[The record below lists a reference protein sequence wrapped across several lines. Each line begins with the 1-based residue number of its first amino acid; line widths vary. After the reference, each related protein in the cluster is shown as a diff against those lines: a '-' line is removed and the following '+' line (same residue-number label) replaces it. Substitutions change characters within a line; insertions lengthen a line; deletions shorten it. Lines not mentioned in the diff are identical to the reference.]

1 MSHFKMSDLSV
12 KGEGRKTPT
21 TEVNYFWKKFDF
33 TNGRTFSQV
42 HSEHHYCKDPVKSAS
57 KYDLIFWAYVD

>member
-33 TNGRTFSQV
+33 TNGRTF
-42 HSEHHYCKDPVKSAS
+42 
-57 KYDLIFWAYVD
+57 